1 MNCQYWPEISFCLNE
16 IEDEKFLLSKN
27 VMNLDT
33 ITNTRE
39 NINRQLEQLKVSLEQ
54 SLDKNFASL
63 VLFSIVAFVDE
74 EMHRQV
80 LETKQGNWIPLQKD
94 FYGAYNA
101 GELFYETID
110 KIIDDPQVPSIVPMV
125 FYFILKKGFQGKYR
139 DSKAHINKYIEILK
153 DKIPTESPEKSQKT
167 NPYANL
173 NTKKKIKW
181 WHYYVGALGFSF
193 ALLVALYISSSM

>member
-16 IEDEKFLLSKN
+16 IEDEKFLLSKSI
-27 VMNLDT
+27 VNLDT
-33 ITNTRE
+33 MTNARE

-63 VLFSIVAFVDE
+63 ALFAIVAYVDE
-74 EMHRQV
+74 EMHQEI
-80 LETKQGNWIPLQKD
+80 LNTKQANWNPLQKD
-94 FYGAYNA
+94 FYGSYNA

-110 KIIDDPQVPSIVPMV
+110 KIIDDPQVPAIVLMV

-153 DKIPTESPEKSQKT
+153 DKIPVALPEQSEKT

-173 NTKKKIKW
+173 NKNKKIKW
-181 WHYYVGALGFSF
+181 WHYYVGALGFSTV
-193 ALLVALYISSSM
+193 LLAILYISSSL